1 MAVQLGTVVL
11 ILASLN
17 LSLLVIPLIWCHPPA
32 SARNIFNPVIAVCPD
47 DGFES
52 LSKCRECSEIKT
64 IFFVIFI
71 LILPVTLLLLAL
83 YLQQYKSRR
92 RLKKTS
98 REHRGGNT
106 GNFERRPGRNTAEL
120 DLERATAI
128 ELSDWTTYE
137 DSITAPR
144 WTYPISVRYHDNT
157 TEPNRERFRT
167 IELSDWETIR
177 APPPA
182 HSTRPRA
189 EQSRITP
196 SQTTPSVRCYS
207 VPSLPAY
214 KSTETLPIYWS
225 PRSPTPASL
234 RSPPVRVPT
243 GADVITPLFSWAWG
257 VLVEFVRPVLLTGG
271 VKTRV

>member
-64 IFFVIFI
+64 IFFVVFI
-71 LILPVTLLLLAL
+71 LILPITLLLVAL

-92 RLKKTS
+92 RLKKAS
-98 REHRGGNT
+98 REHLRGNAGNI
-106 GNFERRPGRNTAEL
+106 ERRSGRHTTEP
-120 DLERATAI
+120 DLERAADI

-137 DSITAPR
+137 DSITTPR
-144 WTYPISVRYHDNT
+144 WTQPISVRYHIDT
-157 TEPNRERFRT
+157 AEPNRERSRT

-182 HSTRPRA
+182 HSTRPRV
-189 EQSRITP
+189 EQTQITP
-196 SQTTPSVRCYS
+196 SRNTTSIRCYS
-207 VPSLPAY
+207 VPLLPAY
-214 KSTETLPIYWS
+214 KSTETLPIYRT
-225 PRSPTPASL
+225 PRSPTTASL

-243 GADVITPLFSWAWG
+243 GANVITPLFSWAWG
-257 VLVEFVRPVLLTGG
+257 VLVDFVRPITSTGRMDNS
-271 VKTRV
+271 V